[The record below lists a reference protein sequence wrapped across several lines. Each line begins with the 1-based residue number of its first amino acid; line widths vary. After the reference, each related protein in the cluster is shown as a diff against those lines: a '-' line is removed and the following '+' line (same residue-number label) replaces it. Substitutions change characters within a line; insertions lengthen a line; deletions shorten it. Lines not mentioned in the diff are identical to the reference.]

1 MRTELIWN
9 REKMRQEGVWLQ
21 PGDVEVRS
29 NRKED
34 LFSRSIIGGETRY
47 YFTKIMTSFHLTDEV
62 YNIEDDPDYILR
74 HMELEALQ
82 ALQTKLEE
90 IVIGKMLH
98 TAAGEDGLLPTSLYI
113 PQRGE
118 HKFYLRCRM
127 KFFPSRHVKPEEVL
141 AIVNPES
148 YHNLYRMVSGGENPE
163 AIVGKIKWLTPWF
176 E

>member
-21 PGDVEVRS
+21 PGDVKVES
-29 NRKED
+29 GNPPY
-34 LFSRSIIGGETRY
+34 GGETRY
-47 YFTKIMTSFHLTDEV
+47 YFTRIGVSFHLSDE
-62 YNIEDDPDYILR
+62 YPTTERDRNQMLQQ
-74 HMELEALQ
+74 MELEALM

-90 IVIGKMLH
+90 VVLEKMLH

-113 PQRGE
+113 PQRGQS
-118 HKFYLRCRM
+118 KFYLRCRM
-127 KFFPSRHVKPEEVL
+127 KFFPSRYVKPEEVL